1 MTTPLRFIPDDAK
14 RWTDTRGRPIAVV
27 EVTIRTIQGRFLL
40 APTERN
46 KSLILGVLGRALK
59 LHDFELYGYAF
70 LSNHGS
76 MLIGV
81 HSATHLSAI
90 MQHIHSNI
98 ARELGRPQQ
107 SDWSAR
113 FWQRRGRAI
122 LVLTDEDLQARMKYL
137 LANSTKEALV
147 RKPTRWPGAHCAQ
160 ALCFGRADVGAWVD
174 RTRLCALKRL
184 ARAKKGRKSRVTEA
198 SATTWLPVTMKQL
211 PCWAEL
217 SAAKYR
223 QVIRDLCRDIEAEA
237 AAERAES
244 GREVVGAKRLRR
256 VDPHHRPEHLETS
269 PAPPVHCREP
279 DLRQGFLIAYRWFV
293 DAYREAYRCLR
304 ARLCAEAKWPLEGEH
319 FPPGGVVPGAV
330 GAVAC
335 A

>member
-14 RWTDTRGRPIAVV
+14 RWTDSQGRPIAVI

-59 LHDFELYGYAF
+59 CYDFELYGYAF

-81 HSATHLSAI
+81 QSAPHLSQL

-98 ARELGRPQQ
+98 ARELGRPEQ
-107 SDWSAR
+107 SDWNAR

-137 LANSTKEALV
+137 LANSTKEGLV
-147 RKPTRWPGAHCAQ
+147 SQPTQWPGAHCAQ
-160 ALCFGRADVGAWVD
+160 ALCFDKPDVGAWVD
-174 RTRLCALKRL
+174 RTRLGVLRRA
-184 ARAKKGRKSRVTEA
+184 ARSKTGRKSRISEGC
-198 SATTWLPVTMKQL
+198 ATDWLPVKLTQL

-217 SAAKYR
+217 SQPQYR
-223 QVIRDLCRDIEAEA
+223 QEIRDLCTQIKDEA
-237 AAERAES
+237 ASERAET
-244 GREVVGAKRLRR
+244 GREVLGAKRLQRLN
-256 VDPHHRPEHLETS
+256 PHHRPEHLETS

-279 DLRQGFLIAYRWFV
+279 DLRHGFLVAYRWFV
-293 DAYREAYRCLR
+293 DAYRAAFRCLR
-304 ARLCAEAKWPLEGEH
+304 AKLCVQARWPLEDQG

-330 GAVAC
+330 GAVA
-335 A
+335 